1 MMVPDYALIAEICL
15 YSYGYRNAKPLAQKM
30 VATFKLCSEQ
40 LSAQD
45 HYDYGMR
52 AVKSTI
58 TAVGNL
64 KRDHPE
70 DSEEVLLLRGL
81 RDVNVPKFLAHDL
94 PLFDGIITDLF
105 PGVQPPKVCCQEADC
120 CCVTP
125 LIRCPF
131 SMISCPLKAGLNTL
145 LCVVCHACMPTKVYF
160 ADLPTYQTVNTS
172 CRDMHACINSTTQVI
187 VSAPAVHASGCIHS
201 NA

>member
-105 PGVQPPKVCCQEADC
+105 PGVQPPKVSCQQADY
-120 CCVTP
+120 CCVIP
-125 LIRCPF
+125 ICCPF
-131 SMISCPLKAGLNTL
+131 RLACCLLKAGVKAL
-145 LCVVCHACMPTKVYF
+145 ACM
-160 ADLPTYQTVNTS
+160 
-172 CRDMHACINSTTQVI
+172 HAYKLV
-187 VSAPAVHASGCIHS
+187 
-201 NA
+201 

>member
-70 DSEEVLLLRGL
+70 GGEEVLLLRGL

-105 PGVQPPKVCCQEADC
+105 PGVQPPKVGA
-120 CCVTP
+120 TYRP
-125 LIRCPF
+125 SYAHL
-131 SMISCPLKAGLNTL
+131 CPLQFYVHQLHHSRVIMSAGNE
-145 LCVVCHACMPTKVYF
+145 
-160 ADLPTYQTVNTS
+160 
-172 CRDMHACINSTTQVI
+172 
-187 VSAPAVHASGCIHS
+187 
-201 NA
+201 

>member
-52 AVKSTI
+52 TVKSTI

-70 DSEEVLLLRGL
+70 DGEEVLLLRGL

-105 PGVQPPKVCCQEADC
+105 PGVQPPKVRA
-120 CCVTP
+120 
-125 LIRCPF
+125 
-131 SMISCPLKAGLNTL
+131 M
-145 LCVVCHACMPTKVYF
+145 AC
-160 ADLPTYQTVNTS
+160 S
-172 CRDMHACINSTTQVI
+172 VI
-187 VSAPAVHASGCIHS
+187 HV
-201 NA
+201 

>member
-70 DSEEVLLLRGL
+70 DTEEVLLLRGL

-105 PGVQPPKVCCQEADC
+105 PGVQPPKVGKHAMYALLSCVSCATYCSLYYYFTERPYQQNLMLLLWFKKHLCILSSVGWCC
-120 CCVTP
+120 
-125 LIRCPF
+125 LIC
-131 SMISCPLKAGLNTL
+131 TL
-145 LCVVCHACMPTKVYF
+145 TH
-160 ADLPTYQTVNTS
+160 QTS
-172 CRDMHACINSTTQVI
+172 CTSSDPV
-187 VSAPAVHASGCIHS
+187 
-201 NA
+201 

>member
-70 DSEEVLLLRGL
+70 EREEVLLLRGL

-105 PGVQPPKVCCQEADC
+105 PGVQPPKVTT
-120 CCVTP
+120 TP
-125 LIRCPF
+125 YMDSF
-131 SMISCPLKAGLNTL
+131 H
-145 LCVVCHACMPTKVYF
+145 VYHAPPSF
-160 ADLPTYQTVNTS
+160 HRGNTS
-172 CRDMHACINSTTQVI
+172 MKPHMAVMVQKAVAQVETVFCTRLLDLQSHFNS
-187 VSAPAVHASGCIHS
+187 
-201 NA
+201 